1 MAKLRFLKVSI
12 WMFLIGGF
20 VLFVGDK
27 KWFPDFY
34 DPKFFGIG
42 SLLSVFAIILPW
54 LVFKFFGKDEDFL
67 DAGKKE
73 SLLNFQIALSVS
85 LMLNGAGA
93 LGLFQLYKI
102 GFEYDKLVHFAVAF
116 IATIALSYFLFRWYN
131 LDFKKSVILSAMLL
145 IFAGLAWELFEF
157 LTDLIVGTK
166 TFGIYGMDIE
176 RDTKLDLIFDILGA
190 VLASLILIFRKN
202 KKLDKI

>member
-1 MAKLRFLKVSI
+1 MAKSRFLKISI
-12 WMFLIGGF
+12 WMFLIGGL

-34 DPKFFGIG
+34 EPKFFAVG
-42 SLLSVFAIILPW
+42 SLISAIVIIFPA
-54 LVFKFFGKDEDFL
+54 FIFHPNDQN
-67 DAGKKE
+67 KKE
-73 SLLNFQIALSVS
+73 SLLNFQIALSAS

-116 IATIALSYFLFRWYN
+116 IATLSLSHFLFRWYD
-131 LDFKKSVILSAMLL
+131 LGFKKSIIFSFAIIL
-145 IFAGLAWELFEF
+145 FAGIVWELFEF
-157 LTDLIVGTK
+157 LTDLIIGTK

-176 RDTKLDLIFDILGA
+176 RDTKLDLLFDFLGA
-190 VLASLILIFRKN
+190 TLASLILFFRKN
-202 KKLDKI
+202 KILDKV

>member
-1 MAKLRFLKVSI
+1 MAKARFLKISI
-12 WMFLIGGF
+12 WLFLIAGF
-20 VLFVGDK
+20 VLLVGDK

-34 DPKFFGIG
+34 DPEFFALG
-42 SLLSVFAIILPW
+42 SLASAFAILLPA
-54 LVFKFFGKDEDFL
+54 FIFHSNDQK
-67 DAGKKE
+67 KKE
-73 SLLNFQIALSVS
+73 SLLNFQIALSAS

-116 IATIALSYFLFRWYN
+116 TATMALSYFLFRWHD

-145 IFAGLAWELFEF
+145 IFAGFVWELFEF
-157 LTDLIVGTK
+157 LTDLILGTK

-176 RDTKLDLIFDILGA
+176 RDTKLDLIFDVLGA
-190 VLASLILIFRKN
+190 VSVSLVLLFRKTLTRI
-202 KKLDKI
+202 KGGIY